1 MGQVRSVR
9 VHRLLVVDSV
19 DERLLQILGLKAALF
34 DSYARRSDVAD
45 ATPEAT
51 DVEPAQLSDAQP
63 GRLSD
68 AQPGRL
74 SEVEIARRIVADE
87 RERLEPDTLHEPAAL
102 GPSSDEPGS
111 SG

>member
-1 MGQVRSVR
+1 
-9 VHRLLVVDSV
+9 V

-51 DVEPAQLSDAQP
+51 DVEPAQLVEAE
-63 GRLSD
+63 
-68 AQPGRL
+68 PGRL

-102 GPSSDEPGS
+102 GPGNDGPESDG
-111 SG
+111 